1 MLRFTS
7 ALLLT
12 SLNLS
17 AAETVQER
25 VSTVTN
31 TPGLVAF
38 WDFTKRGRTTGP
50 NNGVRPYPAGG
61 VTSIA
66 SFHRI

>member
-17 AAETVQER
+17 AAESVQDR
-25 VSTVTN
+25 IAVVTN

-38 WDFTKRGRTTGP
+38 WDFTKRGRTTGSGRTLP
-50 NNGVRPYPAGG
+50 EV
-61 VTSIA
+61 
-66 SFHRI
+66 